1 MYLLLGYGIAN
12 QAVAKFLQ
20 KNNLPYIVY
29 DDNVAEY
36 TQLIQLNNINM
47 IIKSP
52 GISNE
57 HFLIEQAKILK
68 IPIVT
73 DLEFFYS
80 FYPHK
85 KYITITGSNGKTTT
99 VTLTHEIL
107 KNANKKYFL
116 GGNIGIPIFNYSN
129 DDSDLLIEASS
140 FMLEYIKDYHSYIAC
155 ILNLTTAHLDHH
167 KTFANYRKAKQ
178 NLFKNQTAQDFV
190 VYNLDDKIVAKIAKK
205 SKAIKVPFSKT
216 KITNGA
222 YLIGK
227 HLYFQ
232 NQYIISLDEIKLLG
246 MHNIENILAS
256 IAICKILNIDN
267 EIIRNTI
274 KSFQGIEHRIEYVCQ
289 FKNSKVYNDSKST
302 NLFALRHALEAFP
315 SERVL
320 LICGGKY
327 REDNFSFL
335 DDAIGNVNKVLIFG
349 ENRNV
354 FLEYFQNKKI
364 NAVTFHNLE
373 EVVKYLYENEV
384 YEEIILFSPG
394 SSSQDQFKNYEERGR
409 KFKSYMI

>member
-1 MYLLLGYGIAN
+1 
-12 QAVAKFLQ
+12 
-20 KNNLPYIVY
+20 
-29 DDNVAEY
+29 
-36 TQLIQLNNINM
+36 
-47 IIKSP
+47 
-52 GISNE
+52 
-57 HFLIEQAKILK
+57 
-68 IPIVT
+68 
-73 DLEFFYS
+73 
-80 FYPHK
+80 
-85 KYITITGSNGKTTT
+85 
-99 VTLTHEIL
+99 
-107 KNANKKYFL
+107 
-116 GGNIGIPIFNYSN
+116 
-129 DDSDLLIEASS
+129 
-140 FMLEYIKDYHSYIAC
+140 
-155 ILNLTTAHLDHH
+155 
-167 KTFANYRKAKQ
+167 
-178 NLFKNQTAQDFV
+178 
-190 VYNLDDKIVAKIAKK
+190 
-205 SKAIKVPFSKT
+205 
-216 KITNGA
+216 
-222 YLIGK
+222 
-227 HLYFQ
+227 
-232 NQYIISLDEIKLLG
+232 

-302 NLFALRHALEAFP
+302 NLFALRHALEAFS